1 MEIDM
6 MRIDPG
12 AIGFTSG
19 FSQEHKY
26 SKVGEQITIEQLTEL
41 SIVMRISRHDHVY
54 RHHVRDNYFT
64 CLAAPSVTR
73 KGHRK
78 IEPKAKHFSHCKKDQ
93 SSRPNQTNNLKRL
106 AKITNHT

>member
-26 SKVGEQITIEQLTEL
+26 STVGEQIIVEQLIEL
-41 SIVMRISRHDHVY
+41 SIIMSISRYDNVY
-54 RHHVRDNYFT
+54 RYHVQ
-64 CLAAPSVTR
+64 
-73 KGHRK
+73 
-78 IEPKAKHFSHCKKDQ
+78 E
-93 SSRPNQTNNLKRL
+93 
-106 AKITNHT
+106 